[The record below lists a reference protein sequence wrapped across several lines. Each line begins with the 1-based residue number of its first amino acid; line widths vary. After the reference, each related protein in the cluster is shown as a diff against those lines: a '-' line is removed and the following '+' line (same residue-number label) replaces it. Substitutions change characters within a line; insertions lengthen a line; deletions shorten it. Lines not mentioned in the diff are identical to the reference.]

1 MQRTISEILLP
12 LAAGLVLG
20 LLTQGLSPV
29 PSLAPPEPSTTTTL
43 EVTVPVQLVLE
54 AAVPRGQQAN
64 TEFRGSART

>member
-1 MQRTISEILLP
+1 MQRTISESLLP

-20 LLTQGLSPV
+20 LLAQGLSPV

-43 EVTVPVQLVLE
+43 EFTVPVQLVLGI
-54 AAVPRGQQAN
+54 PGTRGKHGH